1 MRVRKKLSR
10 AQLARR
16 LGTTRMR
23 IWRLENGATEVSA
36 DDVARIAEQLE
47 CRVETLY
54 REAGAA

>member
-1 MRVRKKLSR
+1 
-10 AQLARR
+10 
-16 LGTTRMR
+16 MR